1 METLDVRDH
10 VQPPPVISRVA
21 QGPPTEFTSSRHYT
35 EEEVKIAF
43 DTYDLDK
50 NKFVGASELR
60 YCLGLIGE
68 KATDEEI
75 DEMVRMCDTDGDGQV
90 TFNEF
95 RKMIM
100 APQTEAEPQPRG
112 EIRQTR
118 GLHSQSGVLG
128 NQKDVSELDLNELM
142 EKYMDGTK
150 LKASFLKGVYKFIRQ
165 IDRKGEGLL
174 SFEDFCS
181 VMGRSESEFMKALF
195 KAFDLDGSGTLETR
209 EFLVVLSSYTSSSKT
224 DKLKFSFMMF
234 DEDGS
239 GFLERDEFLQLLRAN
254 FHSEPDH
261 VLEKKVNEV
270 FRSVHQP
277 PDGKVSYDNFMTIS
291 RSHPGLVFPIKQSIH
306 TLSADTSIDQLL
318 EKPKGEQK

>member
-1 METLDVRDH
+1 METLDVRDR
-10 VQPPPVISRVA
+10 VQPPAVINRDA
-21 QGPPTEFTSSRHYT
+21 QAPPTEFTSSRHYT
-35 EEEVKIAF
+35 EDEIKIAF

-95 RKMIM
+95 RQMII
-100 APQTEAEPQPRG
+100 APQGDVEPQPRG
-112 EIRQTR
+112 EMRQTR
-118 GLHSQSGVLG
+118 GLHAQSAVLG
-128 NQKDVSELDLNELM
+128 NRKGLQDLDLNELM

-150 LKASFLKGVYKFIRQ
+150 LKASFLKGVYKFIKQ
-165 IDRKGEGLL
+165 IDRKEEGVL

-181 VMGRSESEFMKALF
+181 VMGRSESEFMRVLF
-195 KAFDLDGSGTLETR
+195 KAFDLDGSGQLEIR

-239 GFLERDEFLQLLRAN
+239 GFLERDEFMQLLRAN
-254 FHSEPDH
+254 FHLETEA
-261 VLEKKVNEV
+261 VLERKLNEV
-270 FRSVHQP
+270 FNSVHQP
-277 PDGKVSYDNFMTIS
+277 PDGKISYDNFMSIS
-291 RSHPGLVFPIKQSIH
+291 RNHPGLVFPLKQSIH

-318 EKPKGEQK
+318 NKPGAE